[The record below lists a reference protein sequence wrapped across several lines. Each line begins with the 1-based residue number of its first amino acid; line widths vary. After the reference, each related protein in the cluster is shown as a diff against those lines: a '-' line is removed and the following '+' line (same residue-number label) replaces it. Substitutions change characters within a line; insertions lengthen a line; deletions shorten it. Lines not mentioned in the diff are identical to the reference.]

1 MFLCNV
7 NSTYLSPRNRIYVH
21 FLRIYLSCN
30 LLVTNRMQWE
40 WYNLISK
47 KRSEKATRPLLIV
60 RTVSFGVTL
69 ESQYIKK
76 SHKHWPTVPVKITV
90 NQQNLLPDMQ
100 WLNLPS
106 NDFSLQPSGHSQ
118 PGVCQLRP
126 QALWSRVKLSP
137 PCPLNSCF
145 MASVSKIEKQAQSFG
160 VAYYEAMV
168 NWNAT
173 KDRGSIHTYILKVS
187 FQSMLI
193 V

>member
-1 MFLCNV
+1 MFLYSV
-7 NSTYLSPRNRIYVH
+7 TSTYLSPRNRMYVH
-21 FLRIYLSCN
+21 FLRIYLSCT

-47 KRSEKATRPLLIV
+47 KRSEKATLPLLIV
-60 RTVSFGVTL
+60 RTVSFGVML

-76 SHKHWPTVPVKITV
+76 SHKHWPTESTAR
-90 NQQNLLPDMQ
+90 MQ

-106 NDFSLQPSGHSQ
+106 NEFSLQPSGHAQ

-126 QALWSRVKLSP
+126 QTLWSRVKLSP

-145 MASVSKIEKQAQSFG
+145 MASVSKIEKQARSFG
-160 VAYYEAMV
+160 VASYEAMV

-173 KDRGSIHTYILKVS
+173 KDRGSIHVYILRVS
-187 FQSMLI
+187 FQYMLI